1 MENTIIWKMKGYGK
15 YNNMEN
21 EMIWNIQ

>member
-1 MENTIIWKMKGYGK
+1 VSDASA

-21 EMIWNIQ
+21 EMWIRELFVSK